1 MLADDELEDDDV
13 AEPLYTPE
21 TATPVEHAD
30 DVTPDQHAHEEAS
43 PDVVLPAA
51 AASLKRKGKGH
62 KKN

>member
-1 MLADDELEDDDV
+1 M